1 MSFAGTAMTTTRRP
15 GVEIYDTSLFFV
27 AHVNGGLHE
36 RATGLCC
43 SRSSR
48 RGSTRP
54 RPHAALHQLGHVGG
68 IPLQAAV
75 VPISES
81 STYCTCARRR
91 WHVFSM
97 LMIRVIAS
105 SDESEQQD
113 MYTRNTA
120 AGNDDLSITLF
131 PQSDDGSRSMSRPTT
146 CASLRHRT
154 STSSPLS
161 V

>member
-15 GVEIYDTSLFFV
+15 GVEIYDSSLFFV
-27 AHVNGGLHE
+27 AHVHEGLHE
-36 RATGLCC
+36 RTMGLCC

-48 RGSTRP
+48 RGSTRH
-54 RPHAALHQLGHVGG
+54 RPHAALLNRDVRG

-81 STYCTCARRR
+81 RTYCSCARRR

-97 LMIRVIAS
+97 LMIHVIAS

-120 AGNDDLSITLF
+120 AGNDGLSITLF
-131 PQSDDGSRSMSRPTT
+131 PQYEDGSHSMSRPTT
-146 CASLRHRT
+146 CASLRRRT

-161 V
+161 A